1 MASRV
6 QLFGNLQFTWEGK
19 PVTTISTNRLQSL
32 LAFLILRTEAPQ
44 SREQVASLLWPE
56 SDESQARTNLR
67 QLLHHLRRALPASC
81 CLLICDNHTLQ
92 WQRAPDC
99 AVDVHEFDRALKE
112 AADASRRGN
121 TAPECAA
128 LGVAEDLYQDEL
140 ARGLYD
146 EWLTPLRDQYQQQF
160 GYVTY
165 WGDWRPCPKSRA
177 ILIPR
182 FVMPSGWWPKI
193 LCARHIINC

>member
-112 AADASRRGN
+112 ARRGG
-121 TAPECAA
+121 AIRRQSA
-128 LGVAEDLYQDEL
+128 L
-140 ARGLYD
+140 R
-146 EWLTPLRDQYQQQF
+146 
-160 GYVTY
+160 
-165 WGDWRPCPKSRA
+165 
-177 ILIPR
+177 
-182 FVMPSGWWPKI
+182 SGWRRICIRTSWRGAYTTSGLH
-193 LCARHIINC
+193 LCEISTSSSLATLRTGATGGLVRKAGRF

>member
-67 QLLHHLRRALPASC
+67 QLLHHLKRALPGECTSLRTDHFAIQWLQDDSC
-81 CLLICDNHTLQ
+81 AIDTIDFQTAQAHAANA
-92 WQRAPDC
+92 RAR
-99 AVDVHEFDRALKE
+99 ADRASEKTHLT
-112 AADASRRGN
+112 AAAQ
-121 TAPECAA
+121 
-128 LGVAEDLYQDEL
+128 LYEDDLL
-140 ARGLYD
+140 PGL
-146 EWLTPLRDQYQQQF
+146 
-160 GYVTY
+160 
-165 WGDWRPCPKSRA
+165 
-177 ILIPR
+177 
-182 FVMPSGWWPKI
+182 
-193 LCARHIINC
+193 

>member
-112 AADASRRGN
+112 ARRGG
-121 TAPECAA
+121 AIRRQSA
-128 LGVAEDLYQDEL
+128 L
-140 ARGLYD
+140 R
-146 EWLTPLRDQYQQQF
+146 
-160 GYVTY
+160 
-165 WGDWRPCPKSRA
+165 
-177 ILIPR
+177 
-182 FVMPSGWWPKI
+182 SGWRRICIRTSWRGAYTTSGLH
-193 LCARHIINC
+193 LCEISTSSSLATLRNVLGRLVALSEQQGDFDTAI